1 MSTVTVKTTT
11 IDFTFSYPHKV
22 DIDNINDRLNLT
34 RYIKKHF
41 YKDVD
46 VVNGYIL
53 NIVDIIVED

>member
-1 MSTVTVKTTT
+1 MRTVTVKTTRE
-11 IDFTFSYPHKV
+11 DFTFSYPHEFDV
-22 DIDNINDRLNLT
+22 DNIHDRLKLT

-41 YKDVD
+41 ARNVD